1 MALLEVRG
9 LTKSYGDTDV
19 LGGIDFAIEPGQVVA
34 VIGPSGGGKSTFL
47 RCLNLLETPTSGSVS
62 FDGEELTGR
71 GVDLDRLRSRMGMVF
86 QHFNLFP
93 NMTALRNVVLPQM
106 NVLKRSKEEAEA
118 KARALLERVGM
129 LERAGAYPNR
139 LSGGQKQRVAIVR
152 AAAMDPKLML
162 FDEPTS
168 ALDPRHDD
176 ARGHPRDGVRPQ
188 GRRPRGLRRR
198 REDRRRPA
206 AVGVL
211 LRAQRESARASLPGE
226 GAVGG
231 REWRCRLTVLCRDR

>member
-1 MALLEVRG
+1 MALLEVHG
-9 LTKSYGDTDV
+9 LTKSYGDVKV
-19 LGGIDFAIEPGQVVA
+19 LDGIDFAIEPGQVVA

-168 ALDPRHDD
+168 ALDPEVVQDVLDIMSELAKDGMTMLVVTHEMGF
-176 ARGHPRDGVRPQ
+176 ARKVADRVVFVDG
-188 GRRPRGLRRR
+188 GKI
-198 REDRRRPA
+198 A
-206 AVGVL
+206 ADL
-211 LRAQRESARASLPGE
+211 PPSEFFSDSNENPRAQAFLKK
-226 GAVGG
+226 
-231 REWRCRLTVLCRDR
+231 VL

>member
-1 MALLEVRG
+1 MALLEVHG
-9 LTKSYGDTDV
+9 LTKSYGDTHV
-19 LGGIDFAIEPGQVVA
+19 LDGIDFAIEPGQVVA

-93 NMTALRNVVLPQM
+93 NMTVLRNVVLPQM

-129 LERAGAYPNR
+129 LERSGAYPNR

-168 ALDPRHDD
+168 ALDPEVVQDVLDIMSELAKDGMTMLVVTHEMGF
-176 ARGHPRDGVRPQ
+176 ARKVADRVVFVDGGKIAADLPPSEFFSAGNENPR
-188 GRRPRGLRRR
+188 
-198 REDRRRPA
+198 
-206 AVGVL
+206 
-211 LRAQRESARASLPGE
+211 ARAFLE
-226 GAVGG
+226 K
-231 REWRCRLTVLCRDR
+231 VL

>member
-1 MALLEVRG
+1 MLEVRG

-168 ALDPRHDD
+168 ALDPEVVQDVLDIMSELAKDGMTMLVVTHEMGF
-176 ARGHPRDGVRPQ
+176 ARKVADRVVFVDG
-188 GRRPRGLRRR
+188 GKI
-198 REDRRRPA
+198 A
-206 AVGVL
+206 ADL
-211 LRAQRESARASLPGE
+211 PPSEFFSARNANPRAQAFLEK
-226 GAVGG
+226 
-231 REWRCRLTVLCRDR
+231 VL

>member
-9 LTKSYGDTDV
+9 LTKSYGDVKV
-19 LGGIDFAIEPGQVVA
+19 LDGIDFAIEPGQVVA

-106 NVLKRSKEEAEA
+106 NVLKRSKEEAET

-168 ALDPRHDD
+168 ALDPEVVQDVLDIMSELAKDGMTMLVVTHEMGF
-176 ARGHPRDGVRPQ
+176 ARKVADRVVFVDG
-188 GRRPRGLRRR
+188 GKI
-198 REDRRRPA
+198 A
-206 AVGVL
+206 ADL
-211 LRAQRESARASLPGE
+211 PPSEFFSESNENPRAQAFLQK
-226 GAVGG
+226 
-231 REWRCRLTVLCRDR
+231 VL

>member
-1 MALLEVRG
+1 MALLEVHG
-9 LTKSYGDTDV
+9 LTKSYGDVKV
-19 LGGIDFAIEPGQVVA
+19 LDGIDFAIEPGQVVA

-168 ALDPRHDD
+168 ALDPEVVQDVLDIMSELAKDGMTMLVVTHEMGF
-176 ARGHPRDGVRPQ
+176 ARKVADRVVFVDGGKIAADLP
-188 GRRPRGLRRR
+188 
-198 REDRRRPA
+198 PA
-206 AVGVL
+206 EFFSDSNANP
-211 LRAQRESARASLPGE
+211 RAQAFLQK
-226 GAVGG
+226 
-231 REWRCRLTVLCRDR
+231 VL

>member
-1 MALLEVRG
+1 MALLEVHG
-9 LTKSYGDTDV
+9 LTKSYGDVQV
-19 LGGIDFAIEPGQVVA
+19 LDGIDFAIEPGQVVA

-47 RCLNLLETPTSGSVS
+47 RCLNLLETPTSGRVS

-93 NMTALRNVVLPQM
+93 NMTVLRNVVLPQM

-168 ALDPRHDD
+168 ALDPEVVQDVLDIMSELAEDGMTMLVVTHEMGF
-176 ARGHPRDGVRPQ
+176 ARKVADRVVFVDGGKIAADLP
-188 GRRPRGLRRR
+188 
-198 REDRRRPA
+198 PA
-206 AVGVL
+206 EFFSAGNANP
-211 LRAQRESARASLPGE
+211 RAQAFLEK
-226 GAVGG
+226 
-231 REWRCRLTVLCRDR
+231 VL